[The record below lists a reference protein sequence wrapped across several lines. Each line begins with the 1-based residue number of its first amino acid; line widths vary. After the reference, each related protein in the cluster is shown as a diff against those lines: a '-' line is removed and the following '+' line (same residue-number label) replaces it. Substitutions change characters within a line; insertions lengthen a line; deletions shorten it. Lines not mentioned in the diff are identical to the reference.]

1 MAYDASLLLQRIEE
15 SLTTRPRMSL
25 FDMARQLNVER
36 HTIERSVRSGT
47 GRTFRELQNEKLLA
61 QAFRL
66 LTEEPARSLKEV
78 SFKLGYSS
86 PRAFRRFIK
95 EVWGASPKDARLV
108 LNGAGTPS
116 AVRKASSRAI
126 KGPPPSEASSRKG
139 ARTVP

>member
-15 SLTTRPRMSL
+15 NLATRPRMSL
-25 FDMARQLNVER
+25 SDMARQLNVER

-47 GRTFRELQNEKLLA
+47 GGTFRELQDEKLLA
-61 QAFRL
+61 QALRL

-78 SFKLGYSS
+78 SFELGYSS

-95 EVWGASPKDARLV
+95 EAWGTSPKDARLL
-108 LNGAGTPS
+108 LNGAGAPS
-116 AVRKASSRAI
+116 AVRKASSRVT
-126 KGPPPSEASSRKG
+126 KGPPPLAASSRKG